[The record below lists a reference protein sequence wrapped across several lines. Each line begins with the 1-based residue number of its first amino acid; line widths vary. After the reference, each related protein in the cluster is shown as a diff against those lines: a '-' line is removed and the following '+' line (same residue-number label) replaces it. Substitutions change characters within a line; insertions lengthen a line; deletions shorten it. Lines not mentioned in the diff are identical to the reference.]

1 VHIICFAIPLPKHY
15 SFTASPIRSY
25 RRLYRRNRINKNGH
39 SAVWAYKEGGGTI
52 EDNNLRGNAKGA
64 WHIPRQ
70 RAESQTRPQ
79 QGVTRPQSR
88 GEIRQDSVRTPN

>member
-1 VHIICFAIPLPKHY
+1 LVHIICFAITLPKHY

-52 EDNNLRGNAKGA
+52 EDNDLRGNALGA
-64 WHIPRQ
+64 WNTSADSEPNLK
-70 RAESQTRPQ
+70 RARNKE
-79 QGVTRPQSR
+79 
-88 GEIRQDSVRTPN
+88 